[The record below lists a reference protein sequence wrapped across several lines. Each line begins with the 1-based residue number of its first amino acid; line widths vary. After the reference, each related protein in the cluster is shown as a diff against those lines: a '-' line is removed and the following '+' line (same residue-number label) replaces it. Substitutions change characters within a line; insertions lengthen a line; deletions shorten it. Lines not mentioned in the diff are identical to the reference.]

1 MKLVELAP
9 DPTDVMDPLRMRD
22 DEEMNDTPTD
32 TAHKGEDKFRGR
44 HTRGAN
50 MKKAMRIRTLSKMK
64 AKAAEKENT
73 DTASPPSGHGSTW
86 MHR

>member
-22 DEEMNDTPTD
+22 DEEMNDTPPD
-32 TAHKGEDKFRGR
+32 RAFKDDQKHRGR
-44 HTRGAN
+44 HTQGAN
-50 MKKAMRIRTLSKMK
+50 MKKALRVRTLAKMK
-64 AKAAEKENT
+64 AKAAERENT